1 MTSNLEYKFKE
12 LNSLYC
18 ELTWKMREVEIP
30 VKDRDTSALS
40 NRGYYC
46 LLESG
51 TVVKFKDRYYFYS
64 CPFGMMDLV
73 GAWTDEESNVYSVH
87 EFLCMVVDAEQP
99 VEVVL
104 EG

>member
-1 MTSNLEYKFKE
+1 MTSNLLDKFKE

-18 ELTWKMREVEIP
+18 ELTWKMRDVEIP
-30 VKDRDTSALS
+30 VKDRDTTALS
-40 NRGYYC
+40 NRGYYH

-51 TVVKFKDRYYFYS
+51 TVVKFKDHRYFYS
-64 CPFGMMDLV
+64 CPLGMMDLE
-73 GAWTDEESNVYSVH
+73 GAWTDEESNTYSVY
-87 EFLCMVVDAEQP
+87 EFLCMVVDSEQP